1 MTLTHGSKTVKSW
14 PQGVASSSIL
24 QNIIDVSKSTILIM
38 SYLSRAHNQLNYAK
52 YNVDNVK
59 IQIHRFRCDI
69 NTRIKAV
76 SPSTMFSLALSM
88 EIFYTLEL
96 KNISN
101 LIVTIKHCLVLQDQ
115 TM

>member
-1 MTLTHGSKTVKSW
+1 MKSW

-38 SYLSRAHNQLNYAK
+38 SYLCRARNQLNYAK
-52 YNVDNVK
+52 YNVGNVK

-69 NTRIKAV
+69 NTRV
-76 SPSTMFSLALSM
+76 LRPSVHRQMFSLAISM

-101 LIVTIKHCLVLQDQ
+101 LIVTIKNCLVLQDQ

>member
-1 MTLTHGSKTVKSW
+1 MTLTHWSTIVKSW

-69 NTRIKAV
+69 NTRALRQSV
-76 SPSTMFSLALSM
+76 HRQCSLWPYQWKYSILW
-88 EIFYTLEL
+88 
-96 KNISN
+96 N
-101 LIVTIKHCLVLQDQ
+101 
-115 TM
+115 